1 MTDGWTLYP
10 PSAADKQDVGFQLPF
25 FLFQKK
31 SIFFI
36 LIKVELISGSS
47 AEFHSFF
54 VRRER
59 FFLLAAHLSMGRT
72 EEIGLT
78 LDQIGSDVLFS
89 AGGWRAA
96 TDWSIFE
103 IFRDA
108 DLLFCLQLNFFN
120 FFKETFF

>member
-1 MTDGWTLYP
+1 
-10 PSAADKQDVGFQLPF
+10 
-25 FLFQKK
+25 
-31 SIFFI
+31 
-36 LIKVELISGSS
+36 
-47 AEFHSFF
+47 
-54 VRRER
+54 
-59 FFLLAAHLSMGRT
+59 MGRT

-108 DLLFCLQLNFFN
+108 DLLFCLQLNFFLIFLKKIFLTKSRSLASGSN
-120 FFKETFF
+120 GDRNGLHGQIRPLSYYVR